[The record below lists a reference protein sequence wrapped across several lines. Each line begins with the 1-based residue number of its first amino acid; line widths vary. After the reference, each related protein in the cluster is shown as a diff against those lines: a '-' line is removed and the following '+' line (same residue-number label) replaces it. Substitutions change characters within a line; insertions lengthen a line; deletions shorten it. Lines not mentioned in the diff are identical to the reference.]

1 MRIIPFPS
9 RLSKKAEMKAED
21 WCQQELADFYRAHR
35 LLVENGTGIG
45 IDRGLSDI
53 GEPWMVFFDVASQDV
68 FLHVARIDGR
78 CQLICDALNIRLSAA
93 NIAVLISEFE
103 QTVREHLAIR
113 SERRSNVVMHPASRI
128 IMSISA
134 VFLLFKLGKGDAHA
148 RDLAEKTA
156 VEKAVADKLAAEK
169 DHAGSEAGQVF
180 VSDPSSSAL
189 SRAQAAFARVFDSV
203 DAPANVAVLVGII
216 LAGELSAHHDGIIF
230 TAASAADEVAPPVHF
245 AETTDLL
252 PVDLDSHT
260 LLARALVAETR
271 THAPV
276 SEVVEVASVGG
287 NQIVSQAPVLVQAV
301 VVKSAIADTVQ
312 DVRHDLAP
320 ELKLADDAM
329 LAPVAAE
336 AKPEVSNE
344 ALKALKA
351 LGLKID
357 DNPVHVVDTKPVV
370 LETAAVSTD
379 STHTI
384 KSITATNLGEIDD
397 KVGFFAETHLDEKS
411 LYALLQHFTAEMGQ
425 FDFDYSNGKVLIEE
439 KHVASLADHDIG
451 LWTNVMGDGSSISV
465 IGHAGLIDDVMT
477 FFS

>member
-93 NIAVLISEFE
+93 NISVLISEFE

-113 SERRSNVVMHPASRI
+113 SERRSNVVLHPASRI

-148 RDLAEKTA
+148 RDLGEKTA
-156 VEKAVADKLAAEK
+156 VEKAADKLAAEK

-230 TAASAADEVAPPVHF
+230 TAASAADEAPVPVHVS
-245 AETTDLL
+245 ETSDLL

-260 LLARALVAETR
+260 LLARALVAEA
-271 THAPV
+271 HPHGPV
-276 SEVVEVASVGG
+276 AEPVEVAAVAV
-287 NQIVSQAPVLVQAV
+287 NPIMTQAAIVVSPV
-301 VVKSAIADTVQ
+301 VVKSAFADTVQ
-312 DVRHDLAP
+312 DVRHEIAP

-329 LAPVAAE
+329 LAPVAE
-336 AKPEVSNE
+336 ETKPEATNE
-344 ALKALKA
+344 ALKALKV
-351 LGLKID
+351 LGLKLD
-357 DNPVHVVDTKPVV
+357 DTPVHVVDAKPSAP
-370 LETAAVSTD
+370 ETTAAQTD
-379 STHTI
+379 PTHTI

-439 KHVASLADHDIG
+439 KHVTSLADHDIG